1 MHYTG
6 TIWRPPYESGSLLLE
21 AAAGCTHHRCKFCT
35 LYDELPF
42 RFRLSPLEDIEADLA
57 EAQELR
63 SARNSLSKQVGI
75 LMGQS
80 KKDPSKLAE
89 AEALKAEVKAVTGK

>member
-21 AAAGCTHHRCKFCT
+21 ATAGCTHHRCKFCT

-42 RFRLSPLEDIEADLA
+42 HFPWRTLRRIWPRPRSCSGDSSYSGSFWWGQTPLRFR
-57 EAQELR
+57 
-63 SARNSLSKQVGI
+63 
-75 LMGQS
+75 QS
-80 KKDPSKLAE
+80 
-89 AEALKAEVKAVTGK
+89 G

>member
-42 RFRLSPLEDIEADLA
+42 PLSGSLPWRTLRRIWPRPRSCSGGQLVQRVFLVGGKPLCAFR
-57 EAQELR
+57 R
-63 SARNSLSKQVGI
+63 SG
-75 LMGQS
+75 
-80 KKDPSKLAE
+80 
-89 AEALKAEVKAVTGK
+89 

>member
-42 RFRLSPLEDIEADLA
+42 RFRLSPLRRIWPRPRSCSRDSSSSGSFWWG
-57 EAQELR
+57 QTPLR
-63 SARNSLSKQVGI
+63 FKRSG
-75 LMGQS
+75 
-80 KKDPSKLAE
+80 
-89 AEALKAEVKAVTGK
+89 

>member
-42 RFRLSPLEDIEADLA
+42 RLMSSGPRAGWMELELPALSP
-57 EAQELR
+57 
-63 SARNSLSKQVGI
+63 G
-75 LMGQS
+75 GH
-80 KKDPSKLAE
+80 
-89 AEALKAEVKAVTGK
+89 

>member
-42 RFRLSPLEDIEADLA
+42 RIWPRPRSCSGDSSSSGSFWWGQTPLCFR
-57 EAQELR
+57 R
-63 SARNSLSKQVGI
+63 SG
-75 LMGQS
+75 
-80 KKDPSKLAE
+80 
-89 AEALKAEVKAVTGK
+89 